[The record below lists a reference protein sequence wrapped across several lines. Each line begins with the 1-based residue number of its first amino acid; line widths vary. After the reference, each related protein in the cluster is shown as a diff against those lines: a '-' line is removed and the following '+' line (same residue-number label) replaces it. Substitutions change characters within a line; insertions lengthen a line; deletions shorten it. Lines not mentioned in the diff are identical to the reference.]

1 MKITKARLK
10 QIIKEE
16 YETMMGSDI
25 ENISDEDV
33 LGTDTPQYE
42 TDDPVMKLMDK
53 LAARIKLDRMSPEEL
68 DALAGGDMEVRALI
82 DKIMGSEL
90 YSPQAVNDLAA
101 MFKK

>member
-53 LAARIKLDRMSPEEL
+53 LAARIKLDQMSPEEL
-68 DALAGGDMEVRALI
+68 DALAGGDTEVRALI

-90 YSPQAVNDLAA
+90 YTLKSVNDLAA

>member
-53 LAARIKLDRMSPEEL
+53 LAARIKLDQMSPEEL

-90 YSPQAVNDLAA
+90 YTVKSVNDLAA

>member
-53 LAARIKLDRMSPEEL
+53 MAARIKLDKMSPEEL

-90 YSPQAVNDLAA
+90 YNPQVMDDLAA
-101 MFKK
+101 IFKK

>member
-1 MKITKARLK
+1 MKITKAKLK

-53 LAARIKLDRMSPEEL
+53 MAARIKLDKMSPEEL

-90 YSPQAVNDLAA
+90 YNPQVMDDLAA
-101 MFKK
+101 IFKK

>member
-53 LAARIKLDRMSPEEL
+53 MAARIKLDKMSPEEL

-90 YSPQAVNDLAA
+90 YNPQVMDDLAA

>member
-1 MKITKARLK
+1 MKITKARLR

-53 LAARIKLDRMSPEEL
+53 LAARIKLDQMSPEEL

-90 YSPQAVNDLAA
+90 YTLKSVNDLAG